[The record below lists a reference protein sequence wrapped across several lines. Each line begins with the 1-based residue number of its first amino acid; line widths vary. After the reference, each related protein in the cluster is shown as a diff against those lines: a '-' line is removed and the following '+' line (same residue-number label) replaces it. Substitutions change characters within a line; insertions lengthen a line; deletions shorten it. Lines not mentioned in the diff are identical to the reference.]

1 MMKDEKIVAQPEILD
16 AKLSKERV
24 PEVYS
29 ERARFYDVWGKFTE
43 SKAQKRSL
51 EIANIQDGETIL
63 EVAVG
68 TGLTFARVL
77 KQNPSG
83 WNEGV
88 DVTEAMLAKAKE
100 RASQSSTTNYRLQ
113 LGDAYNLEFENGR
126 FDLLINNYM
135 FDLLPKADFP
145 QVLGE
150 FHRVL
155 KPGGRLLLVN
165 MAKGKRWYNHLWESL
180 YKRNE
185 TSMAGCRSVS
195 MDTPVE
201 ANGFTVVQ
209 HEYIS
214 QMTFPSEI
222 ILAKK

>member
-1 MMKDEKIVAQPEILD
+1 MMNGEVVTQPEILD

-24 PEVYS
+24 PEVYA

-43 SKAQKRSL
+43 AKAQKRSL

-77 KQNPSG
+77 QQNPSG
-83 WNEGV
+83 WNEGI
-88 DVTEAMLAKAKE
+88 DLTAAMLAQAKKKA
-100 RASQSSTTNYRLQ
+100 AQSGTTNYQLQ
-113 LGDAYNLEFENGR
+113 LGDAYELPFANGR

-145 QVLGE
+145 QVLAE
-150 FHRVL
+150 FRRVL
-155 KPGGRLLLVN
+155 KPDGRLLLVN
-165 MAKGKRWYNHLWESL
+165 MAKGRRWYNQVWESL

-185 TSMAGCRSVS
+185 TSMAGCRGVS
-195 MDTPVE
+195 MTVPVE
-201 ANGFTVVQ
+201 ANGFTVSH

-222 ILAKK
+222 IMARK

>member
-1 MMKDEKIVAQPEILD
+1 MKDEIVVTQPDILE

-51 EIANIQDGETIL
+51 EVAAIQDGETVL

-100 RASQSSTTNYRLQ
+100 KAAQSSTTNYRLRI
-113 LGDAYNLEFENGR
+113 GDAYDLDFENGR

-135 FDLLPKADFP
+135 FDLLPKAVFP

-201 ANGFTVVQ
+201 ANGFTVTQ

-222 ILAKK
+222 ILAQK

>member
-1 MMKDEKIVAQPEILD
+1 MNDEMVVTQADILD
-16 AKLSKERV
+16 AKLSKEQV

-29 ERARFYDVWGKFTE
+29 SKARFYDVWGKFTE

-88 DVTEAMLAKAKE
+88 DLTEAMLAKAK
-100 RASQSSTTNYRLQ
+100 AKAAQSDTNNYRLN
-113 LGDAYNLEFENGR
+113 LGDAYDLAFENGR

-145 QVLGE
+145 QVLAE

-165 MAKGKRWYNHLWESL
+165 MAKGKRWYNNIWETL

-185 TSMAGCRSVS
+185 TSMAGCRGVS
-195 MDTPVE
+195 MSGPLED
-201 ANGFTVVQ
+201 NGFSVTH

-222 ILAKK
+222 ILAEKS

>member
-1 MMKDEKIVAQPEILD
+1 MKDELAVTQPEILE

-24 PEVYS
+24 PEVYA

-43 SKAQKRSL
+43 SKAQERSL
-51 EIANIQDGETIL
+51 EIAKIQDGETIL

-88 DVTEAMLAKAKE
+88 DVTAAMLAKAKE
-100 RASQSSTTNYRLQ
+100 KAKQSNATNYNLQ
-113 LGDAYNLEFENGR
+113 LGDAYDLAFENGR

-135 FDLLPKADFP
+135 FDLLPKTDFP
-145 QVLGE
+145 KVLAE
-150 FHRVL
+150 FQRVL
-155 KPGGRLLLVN
+155 KPNGRLLLVN
-165 MAKGKRWYNHLWESL
+165 MAKGRHWYNGLWETL

-185 TSMAGCRSVS
+185 TSMAGCRGVS
-195 MDTPVE
+195 MAAPLA
-201 ANGFTVVQ
+201 ANGFNLIA

-222 ILAKK
+222 ILAQKN

>member
-1 MMKDEKIVAQPEILD
+1 MRDELVVTQPDILE
-16 AKLSKERV
+16 AKLNKERV

-29 ERARFYDVWGKFTE
+29 AKARFYDVWGIFTE

-51 EIANIQDGETIL
+51 EIANIQDGETVL

-88 DVTEAMLAKAKE
+88 DVTAAMLAKAKE
-100 RASQSSTTNYRLQ
+100 KAAQSGTTNYRLQ
-113 LGDAYNLEFENGR
+113 IGDAYDLGYENGR

-135 FDLLPKADFP
+135 FDLLPKEDFP
-145 QVLGE
+145 RVLAE

-165 MAKGKRWYNHLWESL
+165 MAKGKRWYNHIWENL

-185 TSMAGCRSVS
+185 TSMAGCRGVS
-195 MDTPVE
+195 MAAPLE
-201 ANGFTVVQ
+201 ANGFTVTH
-209 HEYIS
+209 HEYMS

-222 ILAKK
+222 ILASNL

>member
-1 MMKDEKIVAQPEILD
+1 MMKDELLIAQPDILE

-24 PEVYS
+24 PEVYA

-43 SKAQKRSL
+43 SKAQERSL
-51 EIANIQDGETIL
+51 EIANIQDGEAVL

-77 KQNPSG
+77 KRNPAG

-100 RASQSSTTNYRLQ
+100 KASQSGVTNYRLRI
-113 LGDAYNLEFENGR
+113 GDAYDLEFENGR

-145 QVLGE
+145 LVLAE
-150 FHRVL
+150 FQRVL

-165 MAKGKRWYNHLWESL
+165 MAKGRRWYNGLWESL

-185 TSMAGCRSVS
+185 TSMAGCRGVS
-195 MDTPVE
+195 MVAPLE
-201 ANGFTVVQ
+201 ANGFTVTH

-222 ILAKK
+222 ILAQK

>member
-1 MMKDEKIVAQPEILD
+1 MKDELVVSQTDILE

-29 ERARFYDVWGKFTE
+29 AKARFYDVWGKFTE

-77 KQNPSG
+77 KRNPSG

-88 DVTEAMLAKAKE
+88 DLTAAMLAKAKDK
-100 RASQSSTTNYRLQ
+100 AAQSGTNNYRLK
-113 LGDAYNLEFENGR
+113 LGDAYDLQFENGR

-145 QVLGE
+145 QVLVE

-165 MAKGKRWYNHLWESL
+165 MAKGKRWYNHIWERL
-180 YKRNE
+180 YTQNE
-185 TSMAGCRSVS
+185 TSMAGCRGVAMAEPLEANDFSVS
-195 MDTPVE
+195 Y
-201 ANGFTVVQ
+201 

-222 ILAKK
+222 LLAEKI

>member
-1 MMKDEKIVAQPEILD
+1 MKDELSVSQSDILD
-16 AKLSKERV
+16 AKLSKEQV
-24 PEVYS
+24 LEVYS
-29 ERARFYDVWGKFTE
+29 AKVRFYDVWAKFTE

-51 EIANIQDGETIL
+51 EIVNIQDGEKIL

-68 TGLTFARVL
+68 TGLIFAQVL

-83 WNEGV
+83 WNEGI
-88 DVTEAMLAKAKE
+88 DLTAAMLAKAKA
-100 RASQSSTTNYRLQ
+100 RATQSGTSNYRLN
-113 LGDAYNLEFENGR
+113 LGDAYDLQFENGR

-135 FDLLPKADFP
+135 FDLLPTSDFP
-145 QVLGE
+145 QVLAE

-155 KPGGRLLLVN
+155 NPGGRLLLVN
-165 MAKGKRWYNHLWESL
+165 MAKGRRWYNHIWERL

-185 TSMAGCRSVS
+185 TSMAGCRGVS
-195 MDTPVE
+195 MNAPLA
-201 ANGFTVVQ
+201 ANGFTISY

-222 ILAKK
+222 ILATKN

>member
-1 MMKDEKIVAQPEILD
+1 MKDELVVTQTEILE

-29 ERARFYDVWGKFTE
+29 AKARFYDVWGRFTE
-43 SKAQKRSL
+43 SKAQVRSL

-77 KQNPSG
+77 KQNRSG

-88 DVTEAMLAKAKE
+88 DLTGAMLAKAKKK
-100 RASQSSTTNYRLQ
+100 AAQSGTTNYRLRV
-113 LGDAYNLEFENGR
+113 GDAYDLAFENGR

-145 QVLGE
+145 QVLAE
-150 FHRVL
+150 FYRVL

-165 MAKGKRWYNHLWESL
+165 MAKGRRWYNHIWESL

-185 TSMAGCRSVS
+185 TSMAGCRGVS
-195 MDTPVE
+195 MADPLE
-201 ANGFTVVQ
+201 ANGFTVTN

-222 ILAKK
+222 ILAQK

>member
-1 MMKDEKIVAQPEILD
+1 MNDEMVVAQPDILE

-24 PEVYS
+24 PEVYAQ
-29 ERARFYDVWGKFTE
+29 RARFYDVWGIFTE

-83 WNEGV
+83 WNDGV
-88 DVTEAMLAKAKE
+88 DVTAAMLAKAKE
-100 RASQSSTTNYRLQ
+100 KAAQSGTTNFNLQ
-113 LGDAYNLEFENGR
+113 LGDAYDLAFENGR
-126 FDLLINNYM
+126 FDILINNYM

-145 QVLGE
+145 QVLAE
-150 FHRVL
+150 FRRVL
-155 KPGGRLLLVN
+155 KPNGRLLLVN
-165 MAKGKRWYNHLWESL
+165 MAKGRHWYNGLWEAL
-180 YKRNE
+180 YKRKE
-185 TSMAGCRSVS
+185 TSMAGCRGVS
-195 MDTPVE
+195 MTTPLE
-201 ANGFTVVQ
+201 ANGFSIIT

-222 ILAKK
+222 ILAEKL

>member
-1 MMKDEKIVAQPEILD
+1 MMKDEIAVTQPEILD
-16 AKLSKERV
+16 AKLSKEQI
-24 PEVYS
+24 PEVYA

-51 EIANIQDGETIL
+51 EIANIQDGESIL

-68 TGLTFARVL
+68 TGLIFAQLL
-77 KQNPSG
+77 KQNKTG
-83 WNEGV
+83 WNEGI
-88 DVTEAMLAKAKE
+88 DLTEAMLAKAKE
-100 RASQSSTTNYRLQ
+100 RAVQSGATNYQ
-113 LGDAYNLEFENGR
+113 LRIGDAYDLEFENGR
-126 FDLLINNYM
+126 FDLLINSYM
-135 FDLLPKADFP
+135 FDLLPQADFS
-145 QVLGE
+145 QVLSE

-165 MAKGKRWYNHLWESL
+165 MAKGQRWYNRGWEKL
-180 YKRNE
+180 YLQNE

-195 MDTPVE
+195 MTAPLQ
-201 ANGFTVVQ
+201 ANGFTISH

-222 ILAKK
+222 ILAQK

>member
-1 MMKDEKIVAQPEILD
+1 MMNDELIVAQPDILA

-24 PEVYS
+24 SAVYAAK
-29 ERARFYDVWGKFTE
+29 ARFYDVWGKFTE
-43 SKAQKRSL
+43 SKAQTRSL

-68 TGLTFARVL
+68 TGLTFARLL
-77 KQNPSG
+77 KQNPAG

-88 DVTEAMLAKAKE
+88 DLTAAMLAKAKE
-100 RASQSSTTNYRLQ
+100 KAARSGTTNYRLKV
-113 LGDAYNLEFENGR
+113 GDAYDLAFENGR

-145 QVLGE
+145 QVLAE
-150 FHRVL
+150 FHRIL

-165 MAKGKRWYNHLWESL
+165 MAKGKRWYNHIWESL

-185 TSMAGCRSVS
+185 ATMAGCRGVS
-195 MDTPVE
+195 MADPLE
-201 ANGFTVVQ
+201 ANGFTVTHHQ
-209 HEYIS
+209 YIS

-222 ILAKK
+222 LLAQK

>member
-1 MMKDEKIVAQPEILD
+1 MKDELTVMQPDILE

-24 PEVYS
+24 PEVYA
-29 ERARFYDVWGKFTE
+29 EKARFYDLWGIFTE

-51 EIANIQDGETIL
+51 EIANIQDGESIL

-88 DVTEAMLAKAKE
+88 DLTEAMLAKAKE
-100 RASQSSTTNYRLQ
+100 KAAQSGTTNYHLQ
-113 LGDAYNLEFENGR
+113 LGDAYDLAYENGR

-145 QVLGE
+145 QVLSE

-165 MAKGKRWYNHLWESL
+165 MAKGKRWYNHIWENL

-185 TSMAGCRSVS
+185 TSMAGCRGVA
-195 MDTPVE
+195 MADPLET
-201 ANGFTVVQ
+201 NGFTVSH

-222 ILAKK
+222 ILARK

>member
-1 MMKDEKIVAQPEILD
+1 MKDEMVVSQPEILA

-24 PEVYS
+24 PEVYA

-43 SKAQKRSL
+43 SKAQERSL
-51 EIANIQDGETIL
+51 EIANIQDGESVL

-68 TGLTFARVL
+68 TGLIFAQLL
-77 KQNPSG
+77 KQNRSG

-88 DVTEAMLAKAKE
+88 DVTEAMLNKAKE
-100 RASQSSTTNYRLQ
+100 RANQSGTTNYRLRI
-113 LGDAYNLEFENGR
+113 GDAYDLEFENGR

-145 QVLGE
+145 QVLAE

-165 MAKGKRWYNHLWESL
+165 MAKGKRWYNQVWESL

-185 TSMAGCRSVS
+185 TSMAGCRGVS
-195 MDTPVE
+195 MDAPLE
-201 ANGFTVVQ
+201 ANGFTVTH

-222 ILAKK
+222 ILAQK